1 MLPVALVIPLHGYFM
16 IICVFFKIC
25 IVHTALPL
33 LCLTATRKI
42 SFVLSFAI
50 FFRRVFEVS
59 NINKNH
65 EVLRLNL
72 STFQP
77 VSPKLNDKERSSI
90 SFCSIGL
97 MFEIK
102 SNRVCLLC
110 QSRADRREIL
120 VGRDLIRQAA
130 PHNECIQHLCVTD
143 VEQQAKFSCLLKQLS
158 SPSIGLCQ
166 GISVH
171 SSNYT
176 SLFMYLIIFQ
186 LHMGTL
192 QMCRQ
197 IEKT

>member
-1 MLPVALVIPLHGYFM
+1 MCLITLLISQIMFLSSGCKPLTLFSFVHLPRIPHFRNCTLKRGTSIVMLPVALVIPLHGYFM
-16 IICVFFKIC
+16 IICGFFKIC

-42 SFVLSFAI
+42 SFVLSFAV

-120 VGRDLIRQAA
+120 VGRDLIR
-130 PHNECIQHLCVTD
+130 
-143 VEQQAKFSCLLKQLS
+143 
-158 SPSIGLCQ
+158 
-166 GISVH
+166 
-171 SSNYT
+171 
-176 SLFMYLIIFQ
+176 
-186 LHMGTL
+186 
-192 QMCRQ
+192 
-197 IEKT
+197 